1 MIVGTSIGTEF
12 RPLNSGMSSHLNK
25 PRFRFLAM
33 RRLTVQQRV
42 LQIIED
48 QEGNANDSEIAAVMG
63 LSKGRISQL
72 KKDGAQTI
80 RYTAARGL
88 NQRYG
93 YSMRWVLDGEGPKFE
108 KESEFERPPIVFIDW
123 HKDVRLGAGQGIE
136 SPSDGEVS
144 QIGFRDDWMRS
155 KGWRPEDIRAANA
168 MGRSM
173 EPRIHD
179 GDLLLIHLVDRA
191 VKDGRVYAIR
201 QSGGDRVKRLF
212 MRYDGALRI
221 VSDNSSPEFPEDVIP
236 ATHLEQVEI
245 LGRVVWT
252 AGSV

>member
-1 MIVGTSIGTEF
+1 
-12 RPLNSGMSSHLNK
+12 
-25 PRFRFLAM
+25 M

-42 LQIIED
+42 LQIVDD
-48 QEGNANDSEIAAVMG
+48 QKEKANDTEIAVVMG

-80 RYTAARGL
+80 RYAAARGL
-88 NQRYG
+88 NQRFG
-93 YSMRWVLDGEGPKFE
+93 YAMRWVLDGEGPKFE
-108 KESEFERPPIVFIDW
+108 KDGDSERPSIVFVDW

-144 QIGFRDDWMRS
+144 QIGFRGDWMRS
-155 KGWRPEDIRAANA
+155 KGWRPDDIRAANA

-179 GDLLLIHLVDRA
+179 GDLLLIHLAERTVR
-191 VKDGRVYAIR
+191 DGKVYAIR

-221 VSDNSSPEFPEDVIP
+221 VSDNTSPEFPEDVIP
-236 ATHLEQVEI
+236 EAHLEQVEI